1 MIADGR
7 ATCCAG
13 NSSFSEACI
22 VSGVT
27 YHTVSR
33 MLAKELHKKLHV
45 VLAILLFSQA
55 CIVLEVTY
63 HALSR
68 MLSKELHKELHVV
81 LAILLFSQ
89 ACIVLW
95 VTYHAVNIQYNSR
108 WPFLELELCS
118 GFRIS
123 LYQNCSAKPLASEIF
138 ASIFY
143 PRDTMLAR
151 VIAIAT
157 CPSVCPSVCLSVR
170 PSRAGIVSKRRKL
183 ASWFLHRLVA
193 PRL

>member
-1 MIADGR
+1 MVTYNGVEGRNEPQYFWLIWPLNEPKNYKINFGNRNGRMANWTRLTVSVADDR
-7 ATCCAG
+7 WWKRCCAG
-13 NSSFSEACI
+13 NSSFSQACI

-33 MLAKELHKKLHV
+33 MLA
-45 VLAILLFSQA
+45 
-55 CIVLEVTY
+55 
-63 HALSR
+63 
-68 MLSKELHKELHVV
+68 KELHVV

-138 ASIFY
+138 ASIFSILSLNLPKQLV
-143 PRDTMLAR
+143 PRPPVLYFYK
-151 VIAIAT
+151 
-157 CPSVCPSVCLSVR
+157 R
-170 PSRAGIVSKRRKL
+170 PVEC
-183 ASWFLHRLVA
+183 
-193 PRL
+193 